1 MPEGG
6 RTSYEHEI
14 EEKLKKL
21 DAKINVPEIPDA
33 QAIFERA
40 EKKKNNIFS
49 IRTVRY
55 AAAAAVILI
64 CVSIPVATTFMAK
77 NNAAPDASD
86 ALMYAAY
93 GNGTVE
99 SSEEKSTESEPYFGD
114 VSSSAEES
122 EPQEEGT
129 EDSFGSA
136 NRPVTAEEALAEYF
150 SDAAKKNPSTGG
162 SSEAENASKS
172 FTDKLNKK
180 RLADVEINDDSVSV
194 MLYDISG
201 QSEILTAL
209 WVEGAFESAGVS
221 DDYYVITVSKAVTR
235 EEFESGYYMP
245 MIGSP
250 EGGTS
255 YLSEDEVLVSDTVE
269 KAVFTISISIN
280 IENGGYEIY
289 ATLA

>member
-77 NNAAPDASD
+77 NNAASDASD

-93 GNGTVE
+93 GNETVE

-122 EPQEEGT
+122 EPQEERT

-136 NRPVTAEEALAEYF
+136 NRTVTAEEALAEYF

-162 SSEAENASKS
+162 GSEAENASKS

-209 WVEGAFESAGVS
+209 WLEGAFESAGVS
-221 DDYYVITVSKAVTR
+221 DDYDVLTVSKAATR
-235 EEFESGYYMP
+235 EAFESGYYMP

>member
-93 GNGTVE
+93 GNETVE

-136 NRPVTAEEALAEYF
+136 NRTVTAEEALAEYF
-150 SDAAKKNPSTGG
+150 SDAAKKNQSTGG

>member
-114 VSSSAEES
+114 VSSPAEES

-129 EDSFGSA
+129 EDGFGSA
-136 NRPVTAEEALAEYF
+136 NRTVTAEEALAEYF

>member
-136 NRPVTAEEALAEYF
+136 NRTVTAEEALAEYF

-201 QSEILTAL
+201 QSEILTSL

>member
-129 EDSFGSA
+129 EDNFGSA
-136 NRPVTAEEALAEYF
+136 NRTVTAEEALAEYF

>member
-114 VSSSAEES
+114 VSSPAEES

-136 NRPVTAEEALAEYF
+136 NRTVTAEEALAEYF
-150 SDAAKKNPSTGG
+150 SAAAKKNPSTGG

>member
-93 GNGTVE
+93 GNGAVE
-99 SSEEKSTESEPYFGD
+99 SSEEKNTESEPYFGD
-114 VSSSAEES
+114 VSSSTEES
-122 EPQEEGT
+122 EPQDEETKDG
-129 EDSFGSA
+129 FGSA
-136 NRPVTAEEALAEYF
+136 NRTVTAEEALEEYF
-150 SDAAKKNPSTGG
+150 SAETKKNPSTGG

-194 MLYDISG
+194 MLYDVSG

-221 DDYYVITVSKAVTR
+221 DDYYVVTVSKAVTR

>member
-122 EPQEEGT
+122 EPQEERT
-129 EDSFGSA
+129 EDGFGSA
-136 NRPVTAEEALAEYF
+136 NRTVTAEEALAEYF

-245 MIGSP
+245 MIGSS

>member
-99 SSEEKSTESEPYFGD
+99 SSEEKNTESEPYFGD
-114 VSSSAEES
+114 VSSSTEES
-122 EPQEEGT
+122 EPQDEETKDG
-129 EDSFGSA
+129 FGSA
-136 NRPVTAEEALAEYF
+136 NRTVTAEEALEEYF
-150 SDAAKKNPSTGG
+150 SAETKKNPSTGG

-180 RLADVEINDDSVSV
+180 RLADVEINEDSVSV

>member
-93 GNGTVE
+93 GNETVE

-136 NRPVTAEEALAEYF
+136 NRTVTAEEALAEYF
-150 SDAAKKNPSTGG
+150 SDAAKKNQSTGG

-245 MIGSP
+245 MIGNP

>member
-122 EPQEEGT
+122 EQQEEGT
-129 EDSFGSA
+129 EDGFGSA
-136 NRPVTAEEALAEYF
+136 NRTVTAEEALAEYF

-162 SSEAENASKS
+162 GSEAENASKS

>member
-93 GNGTVE
+93 GNETVE

-122 EPQEEGT
+122 EPQDEGT

-136 NRPVTAEEALAEYF
+136 NRTGTAEEALAEYF

-221 DDYYVITVSKAVTR
+221 DDYYIITVSKAVTR

>member
-122 EPQEEGT
+122 EPQEEGA

-136 NRPVTAEEALAEYF
+136 NRTVTAEKALAEYF
-150 SDAAKKNPSTGG
+150 SDAAKKNQSTGG
-162 SSEAENASKS
+162 GSEAENASKS

>member
-93 GNGTVE
+93 VNGTVE
-99 SSEEKSTESEPYFGD
+99 SIEEKSTESEPYFGD

-136 NRPVTAEEALAEYF
+136 NRTVTAEEALAEYF
-150 SDAAKKNPSTGG
+150 SAAAKKNPSTGG

>member
-77 NNAAPDASD
+77 NNAAPDALD
-86 ALMYAAY
+86 AIMYAAY

-122 EPQEEGT
+122 ESQEERT

-136 NRPVTAEEALAEYF
+136 NRTVTAEKALAEYF

>member
-93 GNGTVE
+93 GNETVE
-99 SSEEKSTESEPYFGD
+99 SSEEKNTESEPYFGD
-114 VSSSAEES
+114 VSSSTEES
-122 EPQEEGT
+122 EPQDEETKDG
-129 EDSFGSA
+129 FGSA
-136 NRPVTAEEALAEYF
+136 NRTVTAEEALEEYF
-150 SDAAKKNPSTGG
+150 SAETKKNPSTGG

>member
-122 EPQEEGT
+122 EPQEERT
-129 EDSFGSA
+129 EDGFGSA
-136 NRPVTAEEALAEYF
+136 NRTVTAEEALAEYF

-194 MLYDISG
+194 MLYDVSG

>member
-122 EPQEEGT
+122 EPQEGT

-136 NRPVTAEEALAEYF
+136 NRTVTAEEALAEYF

>member
-93 GNGTVE
+93 GNGAVE

-136 NRPVTAEEALAEYF
+136 NRTVTAEEALAEYF
-150 SDAAKKNPSTGG
+150 SAAAKKNPSTGG

>member
-114 VSSSAEES
+114 VSSPAEES

-129 EDSFGSA
+129 EDGFGSA
-136 NRPVTAEEALAEYF
+136 NRTVTAEEALAEYF

-162 SSEAENASKS
+162 GSEAENASKS

-194 MLYDISG
+194 MLYDVSG